1 MVALSIGGD
10 APEEV
15 LARESGGVWTA
26 LEAVLRGNEPGMR
39 RRRALPWAAEA
50 DEDVAGG
57 GGRPFAAL
65 KRIVPQN
72 VSNVSH
78 MRSMN
83 KGDPWGDPR
92 GIQGGSYVKTG
103 DPRISTYK
111 SPMKTGGSNESTV
124 ALYNIKSANNLNMSF
139 PDRFGTCD
147 KS

>member
-1 MVALSIGGD
+1 M
-10 APEEV
+10 
-15 LARESGGVWTA
+15 
-26 LEAVLRGNEPGMR
+26 
-39 RRRALPWAAEA
+39 PWAAEA
-50 DEDVAGG
+50 DEEVAGG
-57 GGRPFAAL
+57 GGRPLAAL
-65 KRIVPQN
+65 NRIAPQN

-103 DPRISTYK
+103 DPRSSRYE

-124 ALYNIKSANNLNMSF
+124 ALYNIKSANHLNMSF
-139 PDRFGTCD
+139 PDRLGTCD